1 MAVNTDLIV
10 TGLDFDTI
18 RANLRNYMASKAEFA
33 DYDFTDSALGTLL
46 DLLAYNTY
54 YNAFYANMASNEGFL
69 DTAQLYDSV
78 VSHAKNLGYTP
89 KSARGASANVQLIF
103 TNSFSNSTFR
113 SIVVPKDTLFTTT
126 INGTSYKF
134 VTPQTY
140 TISANNS
147 GGFADYVRI
156 TEGEPLTHRY
166 IFNRTSNTS
175 FVLPND
181 NVDTTSI
188 AVQVT
193 VGGNNQNYVLANDV
207 MTSNSSSQIFF
218 VEADINKKYKVSFG
232 DGVLGKLP
240 ATGSIVTVAYRVCN
254 GTATNG
260 ANSFTIVGSSL
271 SGQTGVTVVPIGR
284 ASGGAA
290 IEDIESVRFNAP
302 RLYETQNRSVTAQDY
317 ERILLRDNP
326 DIQAI
331 SVWGGEENV
340 PPIYGKVF
348 VAAKPKNTTVF
359 STGRKAEIVNNIRK
373 YNVQSIDVEV
383 TDPTYLYIIPS
394 ITVRYDSRLTSLTP
408 GELASAVSERV
419 VSFESNYLSSFGKS
433 FRFSRFLDYLDGTD
447 DSIVGTT
454 SIIRLR
460 KTFVPVLSSPSS
472 YTLNFNNV
480 LEKLGPTE
488 LVSGIANHP
497 GYGGITSSTFTYVGF
512 DSFFDDNGFGT
523 LRTYYRSGA
532 GRLGRVYTNTTAGTV
547 DYANGI
553 VYINN
558 FLPTAYQGD
567 GISVVVSPVSPNVS
581 PVRNQILLLS
591 QCEVNIVDD
600 NTNKTVAT
608 ASSIETIGQT
618 ATIQQPSVRLYN
630 F

>member
-78 VSHAKNLGYTP
+78 VSHAKALGYTP

-103 TNSFSNSTFR
+103 TNSTANSTFR
-113 SIVVPKDTLFTTT
+113 SIVVPKNTTFTTSV
-126 INGTSYKF
+126 NGASYKF

-140 TISANNS
+140 TISANGS
-147 GGFADYVRI
+147 GGFADYIRI

-166 IFNRTSNTS
+166 VFNRTSNTS

-193 VGGNNQNYVLANDV
+193 SAGNTQNYILADDV

-218 VEADINKKYKVSFG
+218 VEADIGKKYKVSFG

-240 ATGSIVTVAYRVCN
+240 ATGSIVSVAYRVCN
-254 GTATNG
+254 GAIPNG
-260 ANSFTIVGSSL
+260 ANNFTLVNTTIA
-271 SGQTGVTVVPIGR
+271 GQTGVAIVPIGR
-284 ASGGAA
+284 ASGGAI

-302 RLYETQNRSVTAQDY
+302 RLYETQNRSVTAEDY
-317 ERILLRDNP
+317 ERILIRDNP

-359 STGRKAEIVNNIRK
+359 STGRKAEIVANIRK

-394 ITVRYDSRLTSLTP
+394 ITVRYDPRLTALTP
-408 GELASAVSERV
+408 GELASAVSDRV
-419 VSFESNYLSSFGKS
+419 VSFEASYLSSFGKS
-433 FRFSRFLDYLDGTD
+433 FRYSRFLDYLDSTD
-447 DSIVGTT
+447 DSILGTT

-460 KTFVPVLSSPSS
+460 KTFVPSLLTPSS

-497 GYGGITSSTFTYVGF
+497 GYGGITSSTFTYGGF
-512 DSFFDDNGFGT
+512 ESFFDDNGFGT

-532 GRLGRVYTNTTAGTV
+532 GRLGRVYTNTSSGTI

-553 VYINN
+553 VYINS
-558 FLPTAYQGD
+558 FLPSAYVGD
-567 GISVVVSPVSPNVS
+567 GVSVVASPVSPNVS

-591 QCEVNIVDD
+591 QCEVTVVDD
-600 NTNKTVAT
+600 NTNKTVAV
-608 ASSIETIGQT
+608 ASNIETIGQT
-618 ATIQQPSVRLYN
+618 ATIQQPSVKLYN

>member
-1 MAVNTDLIV
+1 MAINTDLIV

-18 RANLRNYMASKAEFA
+18 RGNLRNFIASKPEFA

-54 YNAFYANMASNEGFL
+54 YNAFYTNMAVNESFI

-78 VSHAKNLGYTP
+78 VSHAKNLGYMP
-89 KSARGASANVQLIF
+89 KSARGASANIQLIF
-103 TNSFSNSTFR
+103 TNSVANSTFL
-113 SIVVPKDTLFTTT
+113 SIVVPKDTAFTTS

-140 TISANNS
+140 TITANTS
-147 GGFADYVRI
+147 SGFADFVRI

-166 IFNRTSNTS
+166 VFNRTSNTS
-175 FVLPND
+175 FVLPNE

-188 AVQVT
+188 SVQVSS
-193 VGGNNQNYVLANDV
+193 GGNTQNYILADDV
-207 MTSNSSSQIFF
+207 ITSNSSSQIFF
-218 VEADINKKYKVSFG
+218 VEADIGKKYKVSFG

-240 ATGSIVTVAYRVCN
+240 ATGAVVSIAYRVCN
-254 GTATNG
+254 GTIPNG
-260 ANSFTIVGSSL
+260 ANNFTIVGTSIA
-271 SGQTGVTVVPIGR
+271 GQNGITVVPIGR

-302 RLYETQNRSVTAQDY
+302 RLYETQNRSVTSQDY
-317 ERILLRDNP
+317 ERIILRDNP
-326 DIQAI
+326 DIQAVSI
-331 SVWGGEENV
+331 WGGEEND

-359 STGRKAEIVNNIRK
+359 STGRKAEIISNIRK

-383 TDPTYLYIIPS
+383 TDPTYMYIIPS
-394 ITVRYDSRLTSLTP
+394 ITVRYDPRLTSLTP
-408 GELASAVSERV
+408 GELASAVSARV
-419 VSFESNYLSSFGKS
+419 VSFETNYLSSFGKS
-433 FRFSRFLDYLDGTD
+433 FRYSRFLDYLDSTD
-447 DSIVGTT
+447 DSILGTT

-460 KTFVPVLSSPSS
+460 KTFVPVLNSPGS
-472 YTLNFNNV
+472 YTLNFNTV
-480 LEKLGPTE
+480 LEKLGPME
-488 LVSGIANHP
+488 LVSGVANHP
-497 GYGGITSSTFTYVGF
+497 GYGGITSSTFTYGGYE
-512 DSFFDDNGFGT
+512 SFFDDNGFGT
-523 LRTYYRSGA
+523 LRTYYRSTA
-532 GRLGRVYTNTTAGTV
+532 GRLGRVYTNKNVGTV

-553 VYINN
+553 VYVDN
-558 FLPTAYQGD
+558 FAPSSYIGD
-567 GISVVVSPVSPNVS
+567 GISVVASPVSPDVS
-581 PVRNQILLLS
+581 PIRNQILLLS
-591 QCEVNIVDD
+591 QCEVTIVDD

-608 ASSIETIGQT
+608 ASNIETIGQT

>member
-1 MAVNTDLIV
+1 MAANTDLIV
-10 TGLDFDTI
+10 TGLDFDVI
-18 RANLRNYMASKAEFA
+18 RANLRNYISTKPEFT

-54 YNAFYANMASNEGFL
+54 YNAFYANMAVNEGFL
-69 DTAQLYDSV
+69 DTAQVYDSV
-78 VSHAKNLGYTP
+78 VSHAKALGYTP
-89 KSARGASANVQLIF
+89 RSARGATANVQLIF
-103 TNSFSNSTFR
+103 TNSTANSTFR
-113 SIVVPKDTLFTTT
+113 SIVVPKNTTFTTT
-126 INGTSYKF
+126 VNGTSYKF

-140 TISANNS
+140 TVSANNS

-166 IFNRTSNTS
+166 VFNRTSNTS
-175 FVLPND
+175 FVLPNE

-188 AVQVT
+188 AVSVT
-193 VGGNNQNYVLANDV
+193 TGGAAANYVLADDV

-218 VEADINKKYKVSFG
+218 VEADTGKKYKVSFG
-232 DGVLGKLP
+232 DGILGKLP
-240 ATGSIVTVAYRVCN
+240 ATGSVITVAYRVCN
-254 GTATNG
+254 GAIPNG
-260 ANSFTIVGSSL
+260 ANNFTLVNTTIA
-271 SGQTGVTVVPIGR
+271 GQTGVAIVPIGR
-284 ASGGAA
+284 ANGGAS

-359 STGRKAEIVNNIRK
+359 STGRKAEIVANIRK

-408 GELASAVSERV
+408 GELASAVSNRV
-419 VSFESNYLSSFGKS
+419 VSFESNYLSSFGRS

-497 GYGGITSSTFTYVGF
+497 GYGGVTSSTFTYVGF
-512 DSFFDDNGFGT
+512 ESFFDDNGFGT

-532 GRLGRVYTNTTAGTV
+532 GRLGRVYTNTTAGTI

-553 VYINN
+553 VYVNN
-558 FLPTAYQGD
+558 FLPTAYVGD

-591 QCEVNIVDD
+591 QCEVTVVDD
-600 NTNKTVAT
+600 NTNKTVAV
-608 ASSIETIGQT
+608 ASNIETIGQT

>member
-54 YNAFYANMASNEGFL
+54 YNAFYANMAANEGFI

-78 VSHAKNLGYTP
+78 VSHAKALGYTP
-89 KSARGASANVQLIF
+89 KSARGASANIQLIF
-103 TNSFSNSTFR
+103 TNSAANSTFR
-113 SIVVPKDTLFTTT
+113 SIVVPKNTLFTTT
-126 INGTSYKF
+126 INGASYKF

-147 GGFADYVRI
+147 GGFADFVRI

-193 VGGNNQNYVLANDV
+193 VGGNNQNYVLADDV

-260 ANSFTIVGSSL
+260 ANSFTIVGSNL

-359 STGRKAEIVNNIRK
+359 STGRKAEIVANIRK

-512 DSFFDDNGFGT
+512 ESFFDDNGFGT
-523 LRTYYRSGA
+523 LRAYYRSGA

-558 FLPTAYQGD
+558 FLPTAYVGD

-591 QCEVNIVDD
+591 QCEVNVVEDS
-600 NTNKTVAT
+600 TNKTVAT
-608 ASSIETIGQT
+608 ASNIETIGQT